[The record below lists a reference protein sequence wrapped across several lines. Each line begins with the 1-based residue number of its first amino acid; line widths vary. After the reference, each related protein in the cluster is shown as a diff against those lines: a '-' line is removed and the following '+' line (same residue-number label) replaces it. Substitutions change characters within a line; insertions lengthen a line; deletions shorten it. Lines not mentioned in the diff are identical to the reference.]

1 MAAKAVFTMKL
12 EPGLRDAFMAEVAAA
27 DRPAAQV
34 IRELMRGYIEK
45 SRENREYSEFM
56 RRKVEIAR
64 ADIQN
69 GRVHASEDVEAE
81 FAARYEASHG

>member
-1 MAAKAVFTMKL
+1 
-12 EPGLRDAFMAEVAAA
+12 MAEATAA

-45 SRENREYSEFM
+45 CRENREHKEFM

-64 ADIQN
+64 ADMRA

-81 FAARYEASHG
+81 FAARYEASHA